1 MLMKFIISMIASF
14 LEMEVIVRLSVRNFE
29 PLLYEGSKF
38 SKMLKTK
45 QIKMQSPPQ
54 RSSLKL
60 SQYSSN
66 AHEIHHFNDR
76 IVFGNGGHS

>member
-1 MLMKFIISMIASF
+1 MLMKFIISMIASS

-45 QIKMQSPPQ
+45 QIKMQCPPQ
-54 RSSLKL
+54 RSIL
-60 SQYSSN
+60 
-66 AHEIHHFNDR
+66 
-76 IVFGNGGHS
+76 